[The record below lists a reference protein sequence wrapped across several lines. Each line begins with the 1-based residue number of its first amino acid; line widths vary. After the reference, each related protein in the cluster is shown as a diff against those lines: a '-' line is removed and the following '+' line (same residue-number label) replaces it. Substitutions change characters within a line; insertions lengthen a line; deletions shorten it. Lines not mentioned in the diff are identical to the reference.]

1 MYLCPQPTTLKLEK
15 GMLYFPVGEMPE
27 VKKTKPATLFEKES
41 YRIIINENGV
51 LIEGAD
57 DAGLYYGEL
66 TLRQIMLNYRGCL
79 PYLYLYDEP
88 RYSYRG
94 FMIDPCRHFFTVD
107 EIKRM
112 IDGAAY
118 FKFNKFHFHLS
129 DDQGFRAE
137 IESYPLLTTV
147 GSVRPS
153 SNFGRGENDENPYGG
168 YYTKKELR
176 EIVEYCK
183 ERHIDVIPEFD
194 IPGHTTSV
202 IAAYPELSC
211 RGEKIEPKTCAG
223 IFDDILCAGND
234 DTYKLIEAVIDE
246 LCEVFTGKYFHIG
259 GDEAPKSRW
268 RECEK
273 CKKKLSE
280 LGLHTMDELQ
290 GYMVN
295 TFADYL
301 KKKGKKV
308 ICWNEAIRGGNVDHD
323 NVTVALWSEKTNK
336 TAEWANSG
344 NPVIAEN
351 FTPYY
356 VDYPYGMHPL
366 KSVYMFDPEG
376 YKGLSSLGKASIK
389 GVESPIWTEYV
400 RDFDKMCYQ
409 CFPRWMAV
417 AETGWNGAKNKNYQS
432 FLKSAEF
439 FCDILRGM
447 GINPAPKKDWDVLPA
462 NRVADTVGFFK
473 NTLTKK
479 AIKQFLH
486 IEE

>member
-183 ERHIDVIPEFD
+183 ERHIEVIPEFD

-246 LCEVFTGKYFHIG
+246 LCEIFTGKYFHIG
-259 GDEAPKSRW
+259 GD
-268 RECEK
+268 
-273 CKKKLSE
+273 
-280 LGLHTMDELQ
+280 
-290 GYMVN
+290 
-295 TFADYL
+295 
-301 KKKGKKV
+301 
-308 ICWNEAIRGGNVDHD
+308 
-323 NVTVALWSEKTNK
+323 
-336 TAEWANSG
+336 
-344 NPVIAEN
+344 
-351 FTPYY
+351 
-356 VDYPYGMHPL
+356 
-366 KSVYMFDPEG
+366 
-376 YKGLSSLGKASIK
+376 
-389 GVESPIWTEYV
+389 
-400 RDFDKMCYQ
+400 
-409 CFPRWMAV
+409 
-417 AETGWNGAKNKNYQS
+417 
-432 FLKSAEF
+432 
-439 FCDILRGM
+439 
-447 GINPAPKKDWDVLPA
+447 
-462 NRVADTVGFFK
+462 
-473 NTLTKK
+473 
-479 AIKQFLH
+479 
-486 IEE
+486 